1 VWDLAPGL
9 IFMTIDQ
16 SLSST
21 GVAVI
26 APVSGAGD
34 VTALLTII
42 SSGLEESERRER
54 LTAAA
59 RGLDGAWALARAR
72 AGSGVRV
79 SAVPLV
85 RTGRWSTGP
94 RKRKA
99 LVVATLLTVD
109 DVIYLAVSSR
119 IPAAPSSDPEWIVAR
134 RNAAAAARITTGLG
148 AYARQHEIA
157 ELRVAMEGLAMGG
170 SALTVRILPILGIV
184 WGLMFQEIKTAAAM
198 MPESVTLTT
207 WECPISSWKKAFTGQ
222 GGADKKTVEERLHVL
237 LDLDGDTVAFETSD
251 EVDAL
256 AMALLLATQ
265 SSAVRATGGRI
276 RPV

>member
-1 VWDLAPGL
+1 MAPGL

-26 APVSGAGD
+26 APVSSAGD
-34 VTALLTII
+34 VTGLLTVI
-42 SSGLEESERRER
+42 SSGLEETERRER

-59 RGLDGAWALARAR
+59 RGLDGAWARACSR
-72 AGSGVRV
+72 AGSGVRF

-85 RTGRWSTGP
+85 RSGRWSSGP
-94 RKRKA
+94 RKHKA
-99 LVVATLLTVD
+99 LVVATLLTID
-109 DVIYLAVSSR
+109 DEIYLALSSR
-119 IPAAPSSDPEWIVAR
+119 IPAAPSSDPEWLVAR
-134 RNAAAAARITTGLG
+134 RNAAAAARIATGLG
-148 AYARQHEIA
+148 AYARQYELT

-170 SALTVRILPILGIV
+170 SALTARILPILGIV

-222 GGADKKTVEERLHVL
+222 GGADKKMVEARLRDL
-237 LDLDGDTVAFETSD
+237 LNLDGAALAFETSD